1 MKICFLSIFP
11 DLVFSVFNGLSI
23 TKRATKKKLV
33 WFDVINIRDFAFD
46 KHKQA
51 DDYAYGIGKGM
62 ILKFDVLLK
71 ALDHAKKG
79 FVDPYIILPSPRGE
93 VLNKRMITDLS
104 KMNELIFICPNY
116 EGVDNRILRFI
127 NEEISIGDYVISSGE
142 LASFVIL
149 ESILRFKF
157 SDDPLVRKENLLDD
171 SFNYMGMDFLLEP
184 LQYTR
189 PREVKV
195 NNNVVK
201 VEKLL
206 YSGDHDQ
213 IEDFL
218 LMEALEMTIFRKPHL
233 FRLFMNRYSEKLDK
247 KILYNAF
254 MNSIVPT

>member
-11 DLVFSVFNGLSI
+11 DLVSSIFNGLSI
-23 TKRATKKKLV
+23 TRRATKRELV

-46 KHKQA
+46 KHKQV

-62 ILKFDVLLK
+62 ILRFDVLLK
-71 ALDHAKKG
+71 ALDHAKKR
-79 FVDPYIILPSPRGE
+79 FVNPYVILPSPRGE
-93 VLNKRMITDLS
+93 VLNKRMINDLA

-149 ESILRFKF
+149 ESILRFRF
-157 SDDPLVRKENLLDD
+157 SDDHLVRKENLLDD

-189 PREVKV
+189 PREVRI

-206 YSGDHDQ
+206 CSGDHAK
-213 IEDFL
+213 IRDFL
-218 LMEALEMTIFRKPHL
+218 LMEALEITIFRKPYL
-233 FRLFMNRYSEKLDK
+233 FKLFMNRYSGQVDK
-247 KILYNAF
+247 KILYNAC
-254 MNSIVPT
+254 MNSVVPT